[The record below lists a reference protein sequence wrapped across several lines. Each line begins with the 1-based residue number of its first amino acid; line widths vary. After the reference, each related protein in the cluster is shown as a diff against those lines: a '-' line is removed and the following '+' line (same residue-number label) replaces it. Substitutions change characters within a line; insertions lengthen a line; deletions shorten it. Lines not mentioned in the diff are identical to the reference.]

1 MTRGWLP
8 GALVLVLASGAVAPA
23 QDTVART
30 DAASMQRK
38 LVAIIARA
46 EQPAPPK
53 PMTALRTSFTD
64 REVNAYFRLHGP
76 EFLPQGVVEPQVTI
90 DRAGRVRA
98 RAIVDLDQALKP
110 KERSWLDPL
119 AWVGGKVEVTGAG
132 TLAASN
138 GRGVFTLETAT
149 LGGVTVP
156 KTLLQ
161 ELVTYYSKSPELPSG
176 FLLDQ
181 PFVLPS
187 AIKAVETSPG
197 RATIV
202 Q

>member
-1 MTRGWLP
+1 MTRRWLP
-8 GALVLVLASGAVAPA
+8 GALALVLACGAAAPA
-23 QDTVART
+23 QDTAART

-38 LVAIIARA
+38 LVAIVDRA
-46 EQPAPPK
+46 ERAAPAPAAP
-53 PMTALRTSFTD
+53 ALRTSFTD

-76 EFLPQGVVEPQVTI
+76 EFLPEGVIEPQVTI

-132 TLAASN
+132 VLAASN

-161 ELVTYYSKSPELPSG
+161 ELVTYYSKSPDMPGG
-176 FLLDQ
+176 FQLDQ